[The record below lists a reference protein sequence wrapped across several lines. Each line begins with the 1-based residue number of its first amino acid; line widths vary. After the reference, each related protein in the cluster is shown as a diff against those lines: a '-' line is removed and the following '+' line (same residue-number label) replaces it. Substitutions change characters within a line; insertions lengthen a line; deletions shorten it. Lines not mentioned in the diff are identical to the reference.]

1 MANLAFLGT
10 GLLGSG
16 MVENFLKKG
25 HTVTV
30 WNRTAAKAHAL
41 QRLGAAVADSPES
54 AVAAADRVH
63 MTLSD
68 DAAVDPTIERLAGAV
83 RPGTWVLDHTT
94 TSPAGTKARYAR
106 AAALGLSFAHC
117 PVFMGPQ
124 NARDATGLILTSG
137 PKATA
142 DLLEPWLAEMTGAV
156 LYMGER
162 LELAA
167 IFKLFGNSM
176 LFTIAAGLAD
186 VFAMARAQG
195 VEPMAAVD
203 LFRQF
208 PVGNMIPA
216 RGAKMAAGDY
226 SAAFELTMARK
237 DLRLMIEAAAAEPL
251 VIWPA
256 IAARMDEVIADGH
269 GQEDMGAIARPRA

>member
-16 MVENFLKKG
+16 MVENFLTKG

-30 WNRTAAKAHAL
+30 WNRTAAKAEAL
-41 QRLGAAVADSPES
+41 RARGARVAETPE
-54 AVAAADRVH
+54 AAAAGAERVH

-68 DAAVDPTIERLAGAV
+68 DAAVDPMIERLAAAV
-83 RPGTWVLDHTT
+83 RPDGWVIDHTT
-94 TSPAGTKARYAR
+94 TSPSGTKARYAR

-137 PKATA
+137 AKATA
-142 DLLEPWLAEMTGAV
+142 DRVQPWLAEMTGAV
-156 LYMGER
+156 LYLGER
-162 LELAA
+162 AELAS

-176 LFTIAAGLAD
+176 LFTLAAGLAD

-195 VEPMAAVD
+195 VEPMAAVE
-203 LFRQF
+203 LFKQF
-208 PVGNMIPA
+208 PVGDMIPA
-216 RGAKMAAGDY
+216 RGAKM
-226 SAAFELTMARK
+226 
-237 DLRLMIEAAAAEPL
+237 
-251 VIWPA
+251 
-256 IAARMDEVIADGH
+256 
-269 GQEDMGAIARPRA
+269 